1 MCDDL
6 YTTSVMRVT
15 DAAPTGAYGRDM
27 TTQRN
32 RRKKG
37 IRRIVIGLAFA
48 SLAAGA
54 SATTASPSICLC
66 DDGGATV
73 ERYATP
79 QGAPALHKVVPAKA
93 AKKPRTTRR

>member
-1 MCDDL
+1 M
-6 YTTSVMRVT
+6 T
-15 DAAPTGAYGRDM
+15 DAAAADAYGRAM

>member
-1 MCDDL
+1 
-6 YTTSVMRVT
+6 MRVT
-15 DAAPTGAYGRDM
+15 DAAAAGAYGRAM
-27 TTQRN
+27 TTQRK

-37 IRRIVIGLAFA
+37 IRRIVVGLAFA

-66 DDGGATV
+66 DDGSATV

-79 QGAPALHKVVPAKA
+79 TGAPALHKAAPTKA
-93 AKKPRTTRR
+93 TKKTRTTRR